1 MGAEGAAVQGV
12 IERQQGREGERE
24 WETLGLCE
32 GGAEAL
38 GWVKAE
44 GGG

>member
-1 MGAEGAAVQGV
+1 MGAQGAAVQGV
-12 IERQQGREGERE
+12 IERQLGREGGRE
-24 WETLGLCE
+24 ALGACD